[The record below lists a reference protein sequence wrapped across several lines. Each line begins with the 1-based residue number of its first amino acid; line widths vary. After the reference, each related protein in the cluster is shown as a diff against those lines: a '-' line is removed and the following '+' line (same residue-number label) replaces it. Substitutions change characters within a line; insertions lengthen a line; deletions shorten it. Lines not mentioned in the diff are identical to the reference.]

1 MGLQDGL
8 RLTAHTRRLRQGGRN
23 PGIGLVVIAAV
34 IALASNIATLVLM
47 LLAYLAFSVESRPLQ
62 VLSTRFF
69 AFTEQGASLMGRSVL
84 LAGIASL
91 GGIVIGGALLVAGA
105 TWLTHQGSARSVA
118 RSAIGP
124 HGSAVSGE
132 AGAEAP
138 AA

>member
-8 RLTAHTRRLRQGGRN
+8 LLTSHAGRRRARRRN

-47 LLAYLAFSVESRPLQ
+47 LFVYLAFSVESRPLH

-69 AFTEQGASLMGRSVL
+69 AFTEQGASLIGRSML
-84 LAGIASL
+84 WAGIASL
-91 GGIVIGGALLVAGA
+91 GGIVIGGALLVAGV
-105 TWLTHQGSARSVA
+105 TWLTHQGGTRSVA
-118 RSAIGP
+118 RSTFGP
-124 HGSAVSGE
+124 RGSAMSGE
-132 AGAEAP
+132 AEAETP